1 MFFNMY
7 IIFMTAF
14 ALIGVLFLVTLFI
27 EIIMEK
33 DAPPSVTVMKYSE
46 DEKTINKIKL
56 IYNNISNN
64 EIVLIGESNGK
75 SEFLQVK
82 IEEVQDFITKALFTN
97 NEN

>member
-14 ALIGVLFLVTLFI
+14 ALIGILFLVTLI
-27 EIIMEK
+27 VEIMMEK
-33 DAPPSVTVMKYSE
+33 DSPPSVTVMKYSE

-64 EIVLIGESNGK
+64 EIVLIGENNDE

-82 IEEVQDFITKALFTN
+82 IDEVQDFITKALFTN